1 MPTMKNF
8 WFHVWTLACILFLS
22 CLFFFF
28 LTFVKDMFITAL
40 SKGFTIAFWNLY
52 HFHSLKNTVLCA
64 AAGSLLESV
73 DSKLQKSQCNANFAL
88 TFINST
94 GVDGEVGE
102 GRRSSMY
109 FCLQWSLRKQRVN

>member
-1 MPTMKNF
+1 MYF
-8 WFHVWTLACILFLS
+8 ISQLS
-22 CLFFFF
+22 FFFF

-52 HFHSLKNTVLCA
+52 HFHSVKNTVLHA
-64 AAGSLLESV
+64 AASSLLESV
-73 DSKLQKSQCNANFAL
+73 DFKLQKSQCNANFVL

-102 GRRSSMY
+102 GRRSSYVFLPSMESQEATPQLDLGKY
-109 FCLQWSLRKQRVN
+109 YNT